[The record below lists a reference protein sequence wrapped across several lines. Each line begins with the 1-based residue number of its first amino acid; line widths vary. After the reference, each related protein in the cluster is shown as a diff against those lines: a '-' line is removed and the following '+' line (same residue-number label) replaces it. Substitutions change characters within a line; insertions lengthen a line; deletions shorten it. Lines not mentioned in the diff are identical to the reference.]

1 MAKIKLKPCP
11 FCGEKLNAELDLFQY
26 GKEKWTV
33 IHYCHNYAHDFHG
46 VSVSVS
52 CNGATKEEAVERWN
66 RRYDNAAD

>member
-11 FCGEKLNAELDLFQY
+11 FCGEKLNAELDLLQY

-52 CNGATKEEAVERWN
+52 CDGATKKEAVERWN
-66 RRYDNAAD
+66 RRTPA